1 LQFREDVNDVIF
13 VWIVAPVQVE
23 WFFGNDGEFEVRIS
37 VRSEVA

>member
-1 LQFREDVNDVIF
+1 LQFRENVNFIF
-13 VWIVAPVQVE
+13 WIFAPVEVE